1 MQSHFLKKTKNQNGQ
16 SVMEYVILTGL
27 VGIFCLAGV
36 KRFGKSLET
45 RLSQMDKKIKREL
58 VIK

>member
-1 MQSHFLKKTKNQNGQ
+1 MKTFIKRTKNEKGQ
-16 SVMEYVILTGL
+16 SVMEYVVLTGL
-27 VGIFCLAGV
+27 IGIFCLAGV

-45 RLSQMDKKIKREL
+45 RLNQMDRKIKKEL

>member
-1 MQSHFLKKTKNQNGQ
+1 MKFFTKSLKNQKGQ

-36 KRFGKSLET
+36 KRFGKTLET
-45 RLSQMDKKIKREL
+45 RLGQMDKKIKREL

>member
-1 MQSHFLKKTKNQNGQ
+1 MKQINNVAKNQRGQ

-27 VGIFCLAGV
+27 IGIFCLAGV

-45 RLSQMDKKIKREL
+45 RLTQMDRKIKKEL

>member
-1 MQSHFLKKTKNQNGQ
+1 MKLFLRKTNNQKGQ

-27 VGIFCLAGV
+27 IGIFCLAGV

-45 RLSQMDKKIKREL
+45 RLNQMDKKIKKEL

>member
-1 MQSHFLKKTKNQNGQ
+1 MKTFTKKIRNEKGQ

-27 VGIFCLAGV
+27 IGIFCLAGV

-45 RLSQMDKKIKREL
+45 RLNQMDRKIKKEL

>member
-1 MQSHFLKKTKNQNGQ
+1 MFKKTKNQKGQ

-27 VGIFCLAGV
+27 IGIFCLAGV

-45 RLSQMDKKIKREL
+45 RLNQMDRKIKKEL